1 MTTGFNL
8 LLALCIL
15 DNLKTHQA
23 IPVAAHTPA
32 HTCTSSTPRAVP
44 GQKSTTTQTRTN
56 SRRWGGSSGQQ
67 WTVNSVSTPS
77 AQVHCLSPP
86 QASSESQKGM
96 LTPPF
101 FLTICQTRDKNYQRK
116 TFYFS
121 SFYGDITNM

>member
-1 MTTGFNL
+1 MRAEKYPASSETFQTISQVEIPGPGFLGMTTGFNL

-56 SRRWGGSSGQQ
+56 SRRWGGQQ
-67 WTVNSVSTPS
+67 WTAGGKSTVSAHHQHRSTASVHPR
-77 AQVHCLSPP
+77 LP
-86 QASSESQKGM
+86 QRARRG
-96 LTPPF
+96 
-101 FLTICQTRDKNYQRK
+101 C
-116 TFYFS
+116 
-121 SFYGDITNM
+121 